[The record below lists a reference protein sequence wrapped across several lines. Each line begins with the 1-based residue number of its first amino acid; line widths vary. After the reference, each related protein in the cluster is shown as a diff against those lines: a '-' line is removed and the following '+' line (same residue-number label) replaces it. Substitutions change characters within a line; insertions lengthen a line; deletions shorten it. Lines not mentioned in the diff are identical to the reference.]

1 MSRNF
6 KEYKKQLG
14 DKDEELKD
22 KFKDVEFDKHDG
34 FAMFIAAFIT
44 FVPVIIVILGGIYFV
59 IWLLFLR

>member
-6 KEYKKQLG
+6 KELKKQLG

-44 FVPVIIVILGGIYFV
+44 FVPVIIVLLGVIYFV

>member
-1 MSRNF
+1 MSKNF
-6 KEYKKQLG
+6 KELKKQLG

-22 KFKDVEFDKHDG
+22 KFKDVDFEKHDG

-44 FVPVIIVILGGIYFV
+44 FVPVIIVILGGIYLI

>member
-1 MSRNF
+1 MSKNF
-6 KEYKKQLG
+6 KELKKQLG

-22 KFKDVEFDKHDG
+22 KFKDVDFEKHDG

-44 FVPVIIVILGGIYFV
+44 FVPVIVIILGGIYLI